1 MFTYIK
7 GQENKCIIFFQNTSV
22 TIEFNNKLIY
32 IVISVACYIDIDEI
46 GLKKSQAV
54 YTGI

>member
-1 MFTYIK
+1 MHY
-7 GQENKCIIFFQNTSV
+7 FFQNTSV
-22 TIEFNNKLIY
+22 TIEFNNTLIY